1 MPVSGSLENEYAGR
15 ASVPTAL
22 LIPFIVVPDVKFHAP
37 LIVSAPRL
45 VRCAVDLCSRGG
57 YYVSANAEVHK
68 RLRIATRKARISA
81 APVEAKVLD
90 VGWRYQVMQCPYLA
104 SNP

>member
-1 MPVSGSLENEYAGR
+1 MPVSGSLENEYAGS

-37 LIVSAPRL
+37 LIVSAPAL
-45 VRCAVDLCSRGG
+45 FGAPLICAAVAVTTSVPMPKFTN
-57 YYVSANAEVHK
+57 VS
-68 RLRIATRKARISA
+68 RIATRKARISA

-90 VGWRYQVMQCPYLA
+90 VGVAVSSDAMPISSL
-104 SNP
+104 